1 MQECTFL
8 LGSSTQMVYRT
19 LLELIKELIIFIK
32 KNKSILQHLLINT
45 CQIVNLVM
53 SLLMCSI
60 EKYKHDILEILQ
72 KSLHLLSNEISLR
85 LQLKILKFLNKMEVG
100 DQDQV
105 QCHLLMKNF
114 NNLMLHLGA
123 ETEVTLIQG
132 VLKELSAKRRLSSVI

>member
-1 MQECTFL
+1 
-8 LGSSTQMVYRT
+8 
-19 LLELIKELIIFIK
+19 
-32 KNKSILQHLLINT
+32 
-45 CQIVNLVM
+45 
-53 SLLMCSI
+53 
-60 EKYKHDILEILQ
+60 
-72 KSLHLLSNEISLR
+72 
-85 LQLKILKFLNKMEVG
+85 MEVG